1 MVIYIPFVYL
11 TIWNFKGCF
20 ISIVTYWLGLSI
32 DISKVPSIAPVL
44 KLDEYKV
51 YFESTAVRLL
61 GLQCP

>member
-20 ISIVTYWLGLSI
+20 ISIVTYWLRLSI
-32 DISKVPSIAPVL
+32 DISKVPSVAPVL
-44 KLDEYKV
+44 KLDEV